1 VIDRGAVLSADAS
14 LGLADVDLIRVA
26 LRLVIAPVDRI
37 SPHLGQQVLDVRD
50 TASAA
55 DQSACRTSVGAARDA
70 LPAFTAPT
78 PGPAGAGRA
87 PQNVGDEPRGADRGL
102 AQLVLTVVELLREL
116 MDRQAVR
123 RATRGTLSDEQIER
137 LGVALMSLNE
147 RMDELVEIFGLDRRD
162 LNLDLGPLGNLL

>member
-70 LPAFTAPT
+70 LPAFTAPHLA
-78 PGPAGAGRA
+78 PPA
-87 PQNVGDEPRGADRGL
+87 RG
-102 AQLVLTVVELLREL
+102 
-116 MDRQAVR
+116 
-123 RATRGTLSDEQIER
+123 ER
-137 LGVALMSLNE
+137 PKMSAMSLVV
-147 RMDELVEIFGLDRRD
+147 RTVGWHS
-162 LNLDLGPLGNLL
+162 